1 MGDRD
6 TIYALSSAAGR
17 AGIAVL
23 RVSGAR
29 ARAALEA
36 LSGEVLPPP
45 RMASLRTFQD
55 ASGEIDRGLALW
67 FPGPASFT
75 GEDCAEFHVHGGRA
89 VVDAM
94 LAALAAQPS
103 LRPAEPGEFT
113 RRAVENGK
121 MDLTAAEALAD
132 LIDAETQGQ
141 RRQALRQYEGAL
153 FALYEDWRV
162 RLIRASAWAEAS
174 IDFSDE
180 ELPDGVLEKTNTVLA
195 KITDEIQ
202 NHLSDSSSGE
212 LVREGVHLTVIGLP
226 NAGKSS
232 LINALAKRDVAIVS
246 ETPGTTRDVIEVR
259 LDLGGYLVTV
269 ADTAGLRASPD
280 AIEQEGVR
288 RALARAEEADL
299 VLLLLDG
306 SAPDTG
312 LASLPKADL
321 IVWNKADLPWPQ
333 PREGSR
339 LSLKTGE
346 GLATLLETLTAK
358 VKALVERQTDS
369 PPLTRARHRH
379 ALQEALAA
387 LSRAIQ
393 ADESELMAEDIRLA
407 LRALGRI
414 TGRVDIEDVLDVV
427 FRDFCIGK

>member
-1 MGDRD
+1 VRDRD
-6 TIYALSSAAGR
+6 TIFALSSAAGR

-23 RVSGAR
+23 RVSGPQAG
-29 ARAALEA
+29 AALEA
-36 LSGEVLPPP
+36 LSAEALPPP
-45 RMASLRTFQD
+45 RMASLRTFRSAD
-55 ASGEIDRGLALW
+55 GEIDRGLALW

-89 VVDAM
+89 IVEAM
-94 LAALAAQPS
+94 LATLATQPA
-103 LRPAEPGEFT
+103 LRPAAPGEFT

-121 MDLTAAEALAD
+121 MDLTSAEALAD
-132 LIDAETQGQ
+132 LIDAETQSQ

-153 FALYEDWRV
+153 YALYEDWRA

-180 ELPDGVLEKTNTVLA
+180 ELPDGVLAETNTVLV
-195 KITDEIQ
+195 KITKEIQ
-202 NHLSDSSSGE
+202 NHLNDSSSGE
-212 LVREGVHLTVIGLP
+212 LVREGLHLTVIGLP

-259 LDLGGYLVTV
+259 LDLGGYLVTI

-288 RALARAEEADL
+288 RALARAEAADL

-306 SAPDTG
+306 SAPDTD
-312 LASLPKADL
+312 LADLPRADL
-321 IVWNKADLPWPQ
+321 IVWNKADLPWPCS
-333 PREGSR
+333 REGMR

-358 VKALVERQTDS
+358 VRARLDRHSDS

-379 ALQEALAA
+379 ALEEALAA
-387 LSRAIQ
+387 LRRAVQ
-393 ADESELMAEDIRLA
+393 AGESELMAEDIRLA

>member
-1 MGDRD
+1 MRDRD

-23 RVSGAR
+23 RASGPQAG
-29 ARAALEA
+29 AALEA
-36 LSGEVLPPP
+36 LSGEALPPP
-45 RMASLRTFQD
+45 RMASLRTFHD

-94 LAALAAQPS
+94 LAALAAQPG

-153 FALYEDWRV
+153 FALYEDWRA

-180 ELPDGVLEKTNTVLA
+180 ELPDGVLAETNTVLN
-195 KITDEIQ
+195 KIADEIQ

-212 LVREGVHLTVIGLP
+212 LVREGVHSTVIGLP

-259 LDLGGYLVTV
+259 LDLGGYLVTI

-306 SAPDTG
+306 SDPHTD
-312 LASLPKADL
+312 LAELPRADL
-321 IVWNKADLPWPQ
+321 VVWNKADLPWPH

-346 GLATLLETLTAK
+346 GLSALLETLTAK

-379 ALQEALAA
+379 ALEEALAA
-387 LSRAIQ
+387 LRRAVQ
-393 ADESELMAEDIRLA
+393 AGESELMAEDIRLA

>member
-1 MGDRD
+1 VRDRD

-23 RVSGAR
+23 RASGPQAG
-29 ARAALEA
+29 AALEA
-36 LSGEVLPPP
+36 LSGEALPPP
-45 RMASLRTFQD
+45 RMASLRTFHD

-75 GEDCAEFHVHGGRA
+75 GEDCAELHVHGGRA
-89 VVDAM
+89 VVEAM
-94 LAALAAQPS
+94 LAALAAQPG

-153 FALYEDWRV
+153 FALYEHWRA

-180 ELPDGVLEKTNTVLA
+180 ELPDGVLAETNTVLN
-195 KITDEIQ
+195 KIADEIQ

-246 ETPGTTRDVIEVR
+246 EMPGTTRDVIEVR
-259 LDLGGYLVTV
+259 LDLGGYLVTI

-306 SAPDTG
+306 SDPHTD
-312 LASLPKADL
+312 LAELPRADL
-321 IVWNKADLPWPQ
+321 VVWNKADLPWPH

-346 GLATLLETLTAK
+346 GLSALLETLTAK
-358 VKALVERQTDS
+358 VRALVERQMDS

-379 ALQEALAA
+379 ALEEALAA
-387 LSRAIQ
+387 LRRAIQ
-393 ADESELMAEDIRLA
+393 ADESELTAEDIRLT

>member
-1 MGDRD
+1 MRDRD

-23 RVSGAR
+23 RASGPQAG
-29 ARAALEA
+29 AALEA
-36 LSGEVLPPP
+36 LSGEALPPP
-45 RMASLRTFQD
+45 RMASLRTFHD

-75 GEDCAEFHVHGGRA
+75 GEDCAELHVHGGRA
-89 VVDAM
+89 VVEAM
-94 LAALAAQPS
+94 LAALAAQPG

-153 FALYEDWRV
+153 FALYEDWRA

-180 ELPDGVLEKTNTVLA
+180 ELPDGVLAETNTVLN
-195 KITDEIQ
+195 KIADEIQ

-246 ETPGTTRDVIEVR
+246 EMPGTTRDVIEVR
-259 LDLGGYLVTV
+259 LDLGGYLVTI

-306 SAPDTG
+306 SDPHTD
-312 LASLPKADL
+312 LAELPRADL
-321 IVWNKADLPWPQ
+321 VVWNKADLPWPH

-346 GLATLLETLTAK
+346 GLSALLETLTAK
-358 VKALVERQTDS
+358 VRALVERQMDS

-379 ALQEALAA
+379 ALEEALAA
-387 LSRAIQ
+387 LRRAIQ
-393 ADESELMAEDIRLA
+393 ADESELTAEDIRLT